1 LTTITANAAK
11 VLREFSRSEL
21 QSYCRRR
28 NRLDRF
34 GQILD
39 NYEQA
44 QLGLESLQFVALVIA
59 IVASSAWFFIRLGD
73 LSGITLPIFAMEIAS
88 LSLVVLVLAIWIPTA
103 IAKLWSS
110 AFLFYL
116 WRPLWWMSRLMRP
129 LNLGAKMINALVCRL
144 ADRSEKNEDEEEA
157 FEDDIRSLVTEGQ
170 YDGVLK
176 QDAREMIEGV
186 IALADTDVSD
196 IMTPRSN
203 MDALDITSSWD
214 DVLNYVVEAGRTRFP
229 VFEGPVDQIIGVLH
243 VKDLLAELSLEKSQR
258 KTTRELLRQP
268 WFVPTTRPLNA
279 LLQDFL
285 QTRNHL
291 AVVVDEYQS
300 IAGVVTIEDV
310 LEEIVGEI
318 VDESDKDEE
327 DVIRIVGDNKAEVLG
342 IAHVDDVNEQL
353 GLELPEP
360 EEYDTIAG
368 FMIHELGRIPKAGET
383 ILADGAKITVL
394 AATRRRIERL
404 LVETLA

>member
-1 LTTITANAAK
+1 
-11 VLREFSRSEL
+11 
-21 QSYCRRR
+21 
-28 NRLDRF
+28 
-34 GQILD
+34 
-39 NYEQA
+39 
-44 QLGLESLQFVALVIA
+44 
-59 IVASSAWFFIRLGD
+59 
-73 LSGITLPIFAMEIAS
+73 
-88 LSLVVLVLAIWIPTA
+88 
-103 IAKLWSS
+103 
-110 AFLFYL
+110 
-116 WRPLWWMSRLMRP
+116 
-129 LNLGAKMINALVCRL
+129 MINALVCRL